1 MKNKFI
7 LILLYATIFWFSL
20 QPTLDPDTG
29 WHIATGR
36 YIVNTHKI
44 PQTDPLSYSLP
55 NHPYIA
61 HSWLSDTVNYLLVEK
76 LGIISLSVVYAFLTT
91 LSLFFI
97 TKISQNLSS
106 HPALPF
112 LIPLISYPAI
122 EIIGQR
128 PQSFS
133 VLGISILIYL
143 LTKKKPTQKLIWQVF
158 LLFLIWT
165 NLHGGVILGLAV
177 FLLWWLQ
184 SIFFKSS
191 RQHMSTL
198 SLAFGVSFFTT
209 LINPYTYK
217 IFTFTWGMI
226 TNQVSFTYNTD
237 WVPLFSPLL
246 GSSSLFLRLIIIVIS
261 TVAIIDN
268 PKYKY
273 LRNISLLLL
282 LLSLWSIRF
291 LVPLLVV
298 VSPLILQT
306 FFQALSNIS
315 SHKIFPILPITLISI
330 LLFQSLVNKKDLLC
344 TMDQKCYA
352 IIAQM
357 PYSAVKYLRDENING
372 NIFDF
377 YTWGGYLSWQLPDSK
392 VFIDGRMDN
401 FFVSGE
407 SFLSEFVY
415 IHQMKEGWYQ
425 KLISYNTDLVL
436 IPAEW
441 GQHQE
446 YLQKAGWEILVKDE
460 LSILMKK
467 TPQN

>member
-7 LILLYATIFWFSL
+7 RILLYSAVFWFSL
-20 QPTLDPDTG
+20 QPASDPDTG

-36 YIVNTHKI
+36 YIVNTYQI
-44 PQTDPLSYSLP
+44 PQSDPFSYSLP

-61 HSWLSDTVNYLLVEK
+61 HSWLSDTISYLLVK
-76 LGIISLSVVYAFLTT
+76 QFGIISLSVVYAFLTT

-97 TKISQNLSS
+97 TKISKHLSP
-106 HPALPF
+106 HPSLPF

-128 PQSFS
+128 PQAFS
-133 VLGISILIYL
+133 VLGISILLYL
-143 LTKKKPTQKLIWQVF
+143 LTKKKQTKGFIWQVF

-165 NLHGGVILGLAV
+165 NLHGGVILGLAI
-177 FLLWWLQ
+177 FILWWLQ
-184 SIFFKSS
+184 AIFFKSS
-191 RQHMSTL
+191 RKHLLTL
-198 SLAFGVSFFTT
+198 SLALGISFIAT

-217 IFTFTWGMI
+217 IFTFTWGMV

-237 WVPLFSPLL
+237 WVPLLSPLL
-246 GSSSLFLRLIIIVIS
+246 GSSSLFLRLAIFVTS
-261 TVAIIDN
+261 AVAIIDN
-268 PKYKY
+268 PKFRY
-273 LRNISLLLL
+273 LRIISLLIL
-282 LLSLWSIRF
+282 LLSFKSIRF

-306 FFQALSNIS
+306 FSKALGNIS
-315 SHKIFPILPITLISI
+315 HYKFFTILPTILIGI
-330 LLFQSLVNKKDLLC
+330 LLFNPLVNKKDLLC
-344 TMDQKCYA
+344 SINEECYGN
-352 IIAQM
+352 ISQM

-415 IHQMKEGWYQ
+415 IHQMKEGWYE
-425 KLISYNTDLVL
+425 KLISYHTDLVL
-436 IPAEW
+436 IPTEW
-441 GQHQE
+441 TKHQE
-446 YLQKAGWEILVKDE
+446 YLQKFGWEVLVEDE

-467 TPQN
+467 TPQK